1 MQPLGNMPMQFSLMA
16 MVSIPIVP
24 WTSKM
29 YKSEVAGMDYEIK
42 AMKKEQAGILLEAK
56 GNDYWNGIAT
66 QAYATT
72 IIKLRTKDNSSA
84 LRKNYETLMLSY
96 EENREQLPIVIDGW
110 EAMNMAQMEYLEK
123 MQDYY
128 SMIVRYEKEIEK

>member
-1 MQPLGNMPMQFSLMA
+1 MS
-16 MVSIPIVP
+16 
-24 WTSKM
+24 
-29 YKSEVAGMDYEIK
+29 YEIE

-56 GNDYWNGIAT
+56 GMITGMASQLKRMQQQLSNYKEK
-66 QAYATT
+66 
-72 IIKLRTKDNSSA
+72 IIPA

>member
-1 MQPLGNMPMQFSLMA
+1 MN
-16 MVSIPIVP
+16 
-24 WTSKM
+24 
-29 YKSEVAGMDYEIK
+29 YEIE

-56 GNDYWNGIAT
+56 GMITGMAT
-66 QAYATT
+66 QLKRMQQQLSNYQEK
-72 IIKLRTKDNSSA
+72 IIPA

-110 EAMNMAQMEYLEK
+110 EALNIAQMEYLEK

-128 SMIVRYEKEIEK
+128 SMIVSYEREIEK